1 MVTGSHPQQDEFEP
15 PAGEA
20 QNADEPGNGESGGGP
35 EQRGAPRVAL
45 LLRPAKLIC
54 GEAEYFCLIRDISSS
69 GVRVKLFHAL
79 PESGPFTLE
88 LRNGKKYPLTFA
100 WAKDDSAGFS
110 FVEDVEIDELID
122 EAGEFPKRQL
132 RLKMSLPVYLRT
144 GDKIVRG
151 EAHNLSQQGARVD
164 CSEYLRIDQ
173 LVMLSIADLPEIA
186 TKVRWRRRGHYGLL
200 FEDTFPLRDFAVL
213 ADTLQ
218 R

>member
-1 MVTGSHPQQDEFEP
+1 MEQGSHPIKTEFGLSEAELQ
-15 PAGEA
+15 PADDPDNSDRG
-20 QNADEPGNGESGGGP
+20 SGP
-35 EQRGAPRVAL
+35 ELRGAPRFAL

-69 GVRVKLFHAL
+69 GVRVKLFHPL
-79 PESGPFTLE
+79 PDGKPHLLE
-88 LRNGKKYPLTFA
+88 LRNGKKYELNFA
-100 WAKDDSAGFS
+100 WAEDSAAGFS
-110 FVEDVEIDELID
+110 FIEPVEIDELID

-144 GDKIVRG
+144 GDKIVRA

-164 CSEYLRIDQ
+164 CNEYFKIDQ
-173 LVMLSIADLPEIA
+173 LVMLSIGDLPEIQ
-186 TKVRWRRRGHYGLL
+186 TKVRWRRRGRYGLL

-213 ADTLQ
+213 AESLQ